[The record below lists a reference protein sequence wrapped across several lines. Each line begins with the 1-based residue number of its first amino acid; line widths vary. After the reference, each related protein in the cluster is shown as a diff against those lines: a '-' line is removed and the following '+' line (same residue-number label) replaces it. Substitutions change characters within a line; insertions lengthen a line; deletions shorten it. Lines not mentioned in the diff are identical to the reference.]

1 MNEILQEQYKLAME
15 GKRCWLDIKKM
26 YNIKCEDCL
35 VILPS
40 DNYEL
45 NKCAIKYLPVY
56 MEKKYIRKSFLVS
69 KSDLNIVDKQVT
81 VIKLTF
87 DKIQALLKY
96 YRLLQFTRN
105 VVVIS
110 LESPYGNENIINKE
124 DISMDDYVKDAIYV

>member
-40 DNYEL
+40 DNHEL
-45 NKCAIKYLPVY
+45 NKCAIKYLPAY
-56 MEKKYIRKSFLVS
+56 MEKKHIRKSLLVS
-69 KSDLNIVDKQVT
+69 KSDLNIADKQVT
-81 VIKLTF
+81 AIKLTF

-105 VVVIS
+105 IVVIS

-124 DISMDDYVKDAIYV
+124 NISMDDYVRDAIYV

>member
-1 MNEILQEQYKLAME
+1 MNMILQEQYKLAME

-40 DNYEL
+40 DDNEL
-45 NKCAIKYLPVY
+45 NKCAIKYLPSY

-69 KSDLNIVDKQVT
+69 KGDLNIADKQVT